1 MQAHSSQRRPM
12 QAHDSQR
19 RPTKPTKANT
29 GLGTSA
35 PRPRRT
41 FIGIFFSFTQS
52 SFQSCLLT
60 YVIIIF
66 LGFNDVVNI
75 VVIVYV
81 DSEFLTTIVVRLQ
94 PINTRTPVTKNP
106 WVDGFGFP
114 WVRVRVTKHRYLNFN
129 SYEGFYYLSL
139 CMKGFFYGT
148 ILAGNVRCFSDIDA
162 IQILC
167 VYHHFFFGIH

>member
-1 MQAHSSQRRPM
+1 MTANAGQCRPTAADEGQCRPTKNRYVLFCNVHFIFYFLITTKPTKAHSSQQRPM

-52 SFQSCLLT
+52 SFQSCFLT

-81 DSEFLTTIVVRLQ
+81 DSEFLTTIVVRLG
-94 PINTRTPVTKNP
+94 PVNTRTPVTKNP

-114 WVRVRVTKHRYLNFN
+114 WVRVRVTKN
-129 SYEGFYYLSL
+129 
-139 CMKGFFYGT
+139 
-148 ILAGNVRCFSDIDA
+148 
-162 IQILC
+162 
-167 VYHHFFFGIH
+167 